1 MLVYTRRDSLA
12 ENRAMWID
20 RFLRILEIYI
30 YMHTHTHTSLICI
43 YIGLHIFLGSV
54 SNFFMHY

>member
-20 RFLRILEIYI
+20 RFLRILEI
-30 YMHTHTHTSLICI
+30 TTSNA
-43 YIGLHIFLGSV
+43 V
-54 SNFFMHY
+54 TD